1 MTEVTS
7 VISSQGDPIMSTFH
21 APRRRHVVLGLLV
34 ASLAAT
40 GCGGTTSSGTPA
52 AAPGTTAAAGAEA
65 TTAKA
70 AATTAAGA
78 ATTAAPATTTAGA
91 TTAAQAATGPATG
104 APIKLGVAV
113 AQSGGG
119 ASLLGQDQVVGVKIA
134 ADYFNKQGGVNGRP
148 IEIVL
153 QDTLVDEA
161 GAINAFNSLIADE
174 KLVGIVGP
182 TLSQQAFAADPI
194 ADKAGVPV
202 IAPSNTAKGVPEIGD
217 YIARVS
223 APVAKVAPGA
233 IAAAKKVNPAIKKAV
248 VAYAQNDA
256 FSKSETGTFQEAVK
270 ANGIELS
277 DPVLTFQTTDTDF
290 TNQVNAVLD
299 AKPELV
305 VISGL
310 VTDAGNFVRQLK
322 ETGYKGTI
330 VVGNGM
336 NTRRVFAVCQAQCDG
351 VIIAQAYSNESKSTI
366 NTDYAKLYKDAKGEL
381 PLQVSAQAFTAVQV
395 FIDAL
400 KALDKDAKL
409 DTLAPKDLRTKLNA
423 KILAGKYATVLGDIS
438 FEPNGELVQSS
449 FYVAQIKMSAP
460 DKGDFTYVS

>member
-21 APRRRHVVLGLLV
+21 PPRRRHVVLGLLV

-52 AAPGTTAAAGAEA
+52 TAPGTTAAAGAS
-65 TTAKA
+65 TAKT
-70 AATTAAGA
+70 AATTATGT
-78 ATTAAPATTTAGA
+78 ATTAAPAAAGA
-91 TTAAQAATGPATG
+91 TTAAAAQAATGPATG

-148 IEIVL
+148 IDIVL

-174 KLVGIVGP
+174 KLVGIIGP

-256 FSKSETGTFQEAVK
+256 FSKSETGTFQDAVK

-322 ETGYKGTI
+322 ETGYKGTV

-366 NTDYAKLYKDAKGEL
+366 NTDYTKLYKDAKGEL

-409 DTLAPKDLRTKLNA
+409 DTLSPKDLRTKLNA

-438 FEPNGELVQSS
+438 FEPNGEIVQSS

>member
-1 MTEVTS
+1 
-7 VISSQGDPIMSTFH
+7 MSTFH
-21 APRRRHVVLGLLV
+21 VPRRRNVVLGLLV

-52 AAPGTTAAAGAEA
+52 VAPGTTAAAGAAA
-65 TTAKA
+65 TTAKTA
-70 AATTAAGA
+70 ATTAGGGATTAAPAATTAAGA
-78 ATTAAPATTTAGA
+78 TTAAAPAAS
-91 TTAAQAATGPATG
+91 GPATG

-161 GAINAFNSLIADE
+161 GAINAFNALIADE

-395 FIDAL
+395 FFDAL

-409 DTLAPKDLRTKLNA
+409 DTLSPKDLRTKLNA

>member
-7 VISSQGDPIMSTFH
+7 VISSQGDPNMSTFH
-21 APRRRHVVLGLLV
+21 APPRRRHIVLGLLV
-34 ASLAAT
+34 ASIAAT

-52 AAPGTTAAAGAEA
+52 AAPGTTGTAGA

-70 AATTAAGA
+70 ATTAGA
-78 ATTAAPATTTAGA
+78 ATTAAPTA
-91 TTAAQAATGPATG
+91 TTAAAATSAAAAATGPATG

-174 KLVGIVGP
+174 KLVGIIGP

-223 APVAKVAPGA
+223 APVSKVAPGA
-233 IAAAKKVNPAIKKAV
+233 IAAAKKVNPSIKKAV

-351 VIIAQAYSNESKSTI
+351 VIIAQAYSNETKSTI

-381 PLQVSAQAFTAVQV
+381 PLQVSAQAFTAVHV
-395 FIDAL
+395 FVDAL

-409 DTLAPKDLRTKLNA
+409 DTLSSKDLRTKLNA
-423 KILAGKYATVLGDIS
+423 KILSGKYATVLGDIS
-438 FEPNGELVQSS
+438 FEPSGEIVQPT

>member
-1 MTEVTS
+1 
-7 VISSQGDPIMSTFH
+7 MSIIQP
-21 APRRRHVVLGLLV
+21 APRRRRIALGLVV

-52 AAPGTTAAAGAEA
+52 AAPVTTAAAGA
-65 TTAKA
+65 TTANV
-70 AATTAAGA
+70 ATTAAGA
-78 ATTAAPATTTAGA
+78 TTSAPGA
-91 TTAAQAATGPATG
+91 TTAAAAGTTAAGGAMTPATG
-104 APIKLGVAV
+104 TPIKLGVAV

-148 IEIVL
+148 IEIAL

-161 GAINAFNSLIADE
+161 GAINAFNILLGDD
-174 KLVGIVGP
+174 KVVGIVGP
-182 TLSQQAFAADPI
+182 TLSQQAFAADPV
-194 ADKAGVPV
+194 ADKAGMPV
-202 IAPSNTAKGVPEIGD
+202 IGPSNTAKGVPEIGEFVS
-217 YIARVS
+217 RVS

-233 IAAAKKVNPAIKKAV
+233 IVAAKKVNPSIKKAV

-270 ANGIELS
+270 ANGIELA

-290 TNQVNAVLD
+290 TTQVNAVLD

-351 VIIAQAYSNESKSTI
+351 VIIAQAYSNEEKSPI
-366 NTDYAKLYKDAKGEL
+366 NADYTKLYKEAKGET

-395 FIDAL
+395 YVDAL
-400 KALDKDAKL
+400 KALDKETKL
-409 DTLAPKDLRTKLNA
+409 GTLSIKDLRTKLNA
-423 KILAGKYATVLGDIS
+423 KILSGKYATVLGDIS
-438 FEPNGELVQSS
+438 FEPSGEIVQSS

-460 DKGDFTYVS
+460 DKGDFTYLA

>member
-1 MTEVTS
+1 
-7 VISSQGDPIMSTFH
+7 
-21 APRRRHVVLGLLV
+21 
-34 ASLAAT
+34 
-40 GCGGTTSSGTPA
+40 
-52 AAPGTTAAAGAEA
+52 
-65 TTAKA
+65 
-70 AATTAAGA
+70 
-78 ATTAAPATTTAGA
+78 
-91 TTAAQAATGPATG
+91 
-104 APIKLGVAV
+104 
-113 AQSGGG
+113 
-119 ASLLGQDQVVGVKIA
+119 
-134 ADYFNKQGGVNGRP
+134 
-148 IEIVL
+148 VL

-174 KLVGIVGP
+174 KLVGIIGP

-223 APVAKVAPGA
+223 APVSKVAPGA
-233 IAAAKKVNPAIKKAV
+233 IAAAKKVNPSIKKAV

-351 VIIAQAYSNESKSTI
+351 VIIAQAYSNETKSTI

-381 PLQVSAQAFTAVQV
+381 PLQVSAQAFTAVHV
-395 FIDAL
+395 FVDAL

-409 DTLAPKDLRTKLNA
+409 DTLSSKDLRTKLNA
-423 KILAGKYATVLGDIS
+423 KILSGKYATVLGDIS
-438 FEPNGELVQSS
+438 FEPSGEIVQPT